1 MIYTN
6 KEPFKYQK
14 FHALSLYGPIPRV
27 SAIIFVKKNKFS
39 VFSYRLN
46 FWEWKRGN
54 LPKLGLQSYF
64 VSRDVLSLSKQ
75 CFLCKYGAMVV
86 GSGGPNWMAELA
98 KATNLLYCIGI
109 WITWEWNS
117 NGHELL
123 PCYFHVFKN
132 CLLRMEEFR

>member
-1 MIYTN
+1 MLKRINFLFFLTVLTFESESVEIY
-6 KEPFKYQK
+6 Q
-14 FHALSLYGPIPRV
+14 SL
-27 SAIIFVKKNKFS
+27 
-39 VFSYRLN
+39 
-46 FWEWKRGN
+46 
-54 LPKLGLQSYF
+54 SYF

-132 CLLRMEEFR
+132 CLLRTEEFRWLTPLFSVVFNSVQNLSFYSMSVQSL